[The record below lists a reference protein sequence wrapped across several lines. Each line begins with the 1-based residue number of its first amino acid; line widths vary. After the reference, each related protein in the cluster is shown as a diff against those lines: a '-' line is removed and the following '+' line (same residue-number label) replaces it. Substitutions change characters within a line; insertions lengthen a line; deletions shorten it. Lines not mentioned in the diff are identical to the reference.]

1 MKKSNVWPE
10 IQNMQ
15 NILTTFETSIQNN
28 TTDIQTNTQN
38 IEL

>member
-15 NILTTFETSIQNN
+15 NILTTFATSIQNN
-28 TTDIQTNTQN
+28 TT
-38 IEL
+38 EVH